1 MWTKK
6 SFNKEVFYRRLSYLF
21 FSFLFSFFFFALA
34 TLLRIILIQKRSW
47 LIIQPWESHA
57 TLTWSMRL
65 NAHEVQITDVFKTA
79 WKWSSWS
86 LFFFWAQ
93 DGTNVSFISHIH
105 LCFLSCV
112 IILISLPTFSCRPRL
127 FCLRSPTLFLK
138 WAQCFNSFYTCL

>member
-1 MWTKK
+1 MWTKI

-21 FSFLFSFFFFALA
+21 VFCFFVFFALA
-34 TLLRIILIQKRSW
+34 TLLCIILIQKRSL

-79 WKWSSWS
+79 WKWPVEV
-86 LFFFWAQ
+86 FFFWAQ